1 MFPESSPGRL
11 HHLPNLLAHLKNSG
25 GWYLPH
31 DDHSRREHHFWTVTH
46 TQCAQWS
53 EVCRW
58 LQDIKFILQCKR
70 RNVDSQWEQKE
81 FTKTA
86 QCCRNREVDKIWG
99 HQRAAHCIKPT
110 LYLQGKARLAAKWNL
125 QICLDTCF
133 KVAPAKIFISS
144 TVLLLTYG
152 NSTTCPPAEGI
163 SEPWLQ
169 RWIGTCRWKPTAEV
183 MDSQQDYG
191 SGHWKST
198 FQICYTLSSESCR
211 KELKSE
217 LLR

>member
-1 MFPESSPGRL
+1 MVPESSPGRW
-11 HHLPNLLAHLKNSG
+11 HHLPNLLAHLKTAG

-31 DDHSRREHHFWTVTH
+31 DDHSTHEHHFWTVTH

-58 LQDIKFILQCKR
+58 LQDIKFILQYKR
-70 RNVDSQWEQKE
+70 RSVDSQWEQKE

-86 QCCRNREVDKIWG
+86 QCCRNREVDKRWG
-99 HQRAAHCIKPT
+99 HQRAAHYIKPT
-110 LYLQGKARLAAKWNL
+110 VYLQGKASLATKWNL

-133 KVAPAKIFISS
+133 NVAPAKIFISS

-152 NSTTCPPAEGI
+152 NSNM
-163 SEPWLQ
+163 
-169 RWIGTCRWKPTAEV
+169 PTRRTHFWTMVIE
-183 MDSQQDYG
+183 MDRYMQMETKGRGDGQSPRLWFW
-191 SGHWKST
+191 SLKRH
-198 FQICYTLSSESCR
+198 FQICYTLSSESNR